1 MYKVLGRESN
11 EKKKKEFPFK
21 NCIQLLLPP
30 ASPHPFHSP
39 NATVFKFC
47 SKYSSETSLV
57 GVQMIPFSVNL
68 KDTFP
73 GPELTDSC

>member
-1 MYKVLGRESN
+1 M
-11 EKKKKEFPFK
+11 
-21 NCIQLLLPP
+21 PP
-30 ASPHPFHSP
+30 VSPHPFHSP

-73 GPELTDSC
+73 GPELTDSCWPLLC